1 MKARINWIESLPKK
15 QQRKVFAQMEDMAE
29 KSVRE
34 QQTASVRRWHKLLL
48 LVLNREFG
56 FGLSRLLRA
65 TAAFDELM
73 DERQNDPELWAHAD
87 KRLKQLGIEIPEE
100 RGGNSD

>member
-1 MKARINWIESLPKK
+1 MKARINWIESLPKN

-34 QQTASVRRWHKLLL
+34 QQMASVRRWHKLLL
-48 LVLNREFG
+48 LALNQEFG

-65 TAAFDELM
+65 TAAFDKLM
-73 DERQNDPELWAHAD
+73 DEEQNDPEFWVHAD
-87 KRLKQLGIEIPEE
+87 IRLKQLGIRIPEE
-100 RGGNSD
+100 RGGNRD